1 MKQKGVLK
9 NEDGSILVLA
19 LIMLMLLTVLGISV
33 TTTSNIE
40 IQVAGNEKFYK
51 ESLYLAEAAALEYAQ
66 EMEDDPN
73 LGYILQGTSINV
85 HDEDDWTS
93 YSDESAVEDIVDL
106 DDDPTIEIDYIAVYE
121 GIAPGASLDMTGAQ
135 VHQYTVYARCKRNKA
150 VAIVKVGYRKAF

>member
-51 ESLYLAEAAALEYAQ
+51 ESLYLAEAGALEYAQ
-66 EMEDDPN
+66 EMEDDTN
-73 LGYILQGTSINV
+73 LANIQAQGTSINV
-85 HDEDDWTS
+85 HDEADWTDYS
-93 YSDESAVEDIVDL
+93 YQSPVDSDIR
-106 DDDPTIEIDYIAVYE
+106 YIAVYE

>member
-9 NEDGSILVLA
+9 NEDGSVLVLA

-51 ESLYLAEAAALEYAQ
+51 ESLYLAEAGALEYAQ
-66 EMEDDPN
+66 EMEDDAN
-73 LGYILQGTSINV
+73 LESNANIQPQGTSINV
-85 HDEDDWTS
+85 RDEDDWTNYS
-93 YSDESAVEDIVDL
+93 YQSPVDSDIR
-106 DDDPTIEIDYIAVYE
+106 YIAVYE

-135 VHQYTVYARCKRNKA
+135 VNQYTVYARCKRKKA